1 MKTFSKKPAQ
11 HESRA
16 SIPCPI
22 CGGMSFVQRWSVGTS
37 HWVACR
43 QCKLLMQNPQPVT
56 EDILDR
62 YDDEYFHYEKEN
74 EENFLNL
81 MKLGLKDIGFDEL
94 VGARGENRSFLD
106 IGCATGRLSASLKD
120 QGWHAEGVEVCRA
133 AAEFGS
139 RNFAV
144 PIFPG
149 TLEEAGFSDH
159 SFHFVHNS
167 HVIEHINRPDLFM
180 EEIYRILKP
189 GGYYICATPNSLGL
203 QALLFQEKWRSAIP
217 DHLFLFSLHTLPLL
231 AKKSGFHIVRK
242 KTWGGLGKG
251 TAPDWLKKLADSL
264 VKPLAWGDVMIYLFQ
279 KPHSHESENLQK
291 D

>member
-1 MKTFSKKPAQ
+1 MKTFSKKPAMD
-11 HESRA
+11 ESSEA
-16 SIPCPI
+16 IPCPV
-22 CGGMSFVQRWSVGTS
+22 CGGIRFVPRWSVGTS
-37 HWVACR
+37 RWVACR
-43 QCKLLMQNPQPVT
+43 KCKLMMQNPQPVI
-56 EDILDR
+56 EDILER

-81 MKLGLKDIGFDEL
+81 MRLGLKDIGFERL
-94 VGARGENRSFLD
+94 VRSSGENRSFLD

-133 AAEFGS
+133 AAEFGT
-139 RNFAV
+139 RNFGV

-149 TLEEAGFSDH
+149 TIHEAAFPDS

-167 HVIEHINRPDLFM
+167 HVIEHINRPDEFM
-180 EEIYRILKP
+180 AEIFRILKP
-189 GGYYICATPNSLGL
+189 GGYYICTTPNCDGL
-203 QALLFQEKWRSAIP
+203 QAVLFQEKWRSAIP

-231 AKKSGFHIVRK
+231 AEKYGFHVIRR

-251 TAPDWLKKLADSL
+251 TAPYWLKRMADYM
-264 VKPLAWGDVMIYLFQ
+264 VKPLTWGDVMIYLFQ
-279 KPHSHESENLQK
+279 KPYSPEGRNPRP